1 MKSSYKQ
8 SFKLTNNDFDFNGNV
23 NSTKVLDLF
32 QIVAGKHADIIGVG
46 FKKLIKKDLIWVL
59 VRTKYRVVKPLLP
72 NTKINVV
79 TWPKQIGTKDF
90 DRV

>member
-46 FKKLIKKDLIWVL
+46 FKKLIKKDFIL
-59 VRTKYRVVKPLLP
+59 T
-72 NTKINVV
+72 
-79 TWPKQIGTKDF
+79 
-90 DRV
+90 